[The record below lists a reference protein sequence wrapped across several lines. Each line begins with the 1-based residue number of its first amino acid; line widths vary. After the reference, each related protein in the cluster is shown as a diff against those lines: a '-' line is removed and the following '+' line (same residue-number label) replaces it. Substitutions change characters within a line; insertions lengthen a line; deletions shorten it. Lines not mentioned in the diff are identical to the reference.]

1 MLKMDKLLCN
11 LGFSLGLLRV
21 FFVRI
26 VSSGYYM
33 FFLWWNIFML
43 IVSFNLFGEQTSV
56 QLIFFKLAVFF
67 LFTHGI
73 VGCIHILHDY
83 IFDRY
88 LLKFFNFLVWIVYF
102 KVFVMLFV
110 SI

>member
-1 MLKMDKLLCN
+1 MDKLLCN
-11 LGFSLGLLRV
+11 IGFFLGLLRV
-21 FFVRI
+21 FFMRI
-26 VSSGYYM
+26 VSSGYYI
-33 FFLWWNIFML
+33 FFLWWNIFLL
-43 IVSFNLFGEQTSV
+43 IVFLNVFGEQE
-56 QLIFFKLAVFF
+56 LIQSIYFKLVVLF

-88 LLKFFNFLVWIVYF
+88 LQKFFTFLVWMVYF
-102 KVFVMLFV
+102 KISIMLFV